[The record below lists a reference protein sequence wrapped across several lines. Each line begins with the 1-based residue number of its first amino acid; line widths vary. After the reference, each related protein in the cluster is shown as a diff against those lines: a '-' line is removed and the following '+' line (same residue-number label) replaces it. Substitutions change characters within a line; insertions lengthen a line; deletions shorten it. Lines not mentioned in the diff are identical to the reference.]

1 MRVYYDNVIVS
12 GARAL
17 SDLVPE
23 SEMEAVYIIETAH
36 RAGLIKRVTSQE
48 SGREQ
53 ERTRDPI
60 KRARLAATANEL
72 SVVATD
78 YAALGA
84 LVRGESMDFESTLF
98 NELRR
103 FGLKDG
109 DACHF
114 VNAAHSACVCFVTL
128 DPHFLNRRSEL
139 QSLCPELRIMKPS
152 GLADELKR
160 KFPDA
165 FTLPPK

>member
-1 MRVYYDNVIVS
+1 MRVYFDNVIVS
-12 GARAL
+12 GRAL

-23 SEMEAVYIIETAH
+23 SEMEAVRIIETAH

-48 SGREQ
+48 SAREQ

-78 YAALGA
+78 YVALGA
-84 LVRGESMDFESTLF
+84 LVRGESMNFESTLF

-103 FGLKDG
+103 IGLKDG
-109 DACHF
+109 DASHF
-114 VNAAHSACVCFVTL
+114 VNAAMSACVCFVTL
-128 DPHFLNRRSEL
+128 DPDFLNRRSEL
-139 QSLCPELRIMKPS
+139 QSLCRELRIMKPS
-152 GLADELKR
+152 DLAKELER
-160 KFPDA
+160 NFPDA
-165 FTLPPK
+165 FSLA